1 MADGSPT
8 KGYEIKA
15 NNIYLH
21 HQAVAPSCA
30 TARYSYYYNWFQKKM
45 LGI

>member
-15 NNIYLH
+15 NNIYLQFH
-21 HQAVAPSCA
+21 FNENLKNLSP
-30 TARYSYYYNWFQKKM
+30 N
-45 LGI
+45 L